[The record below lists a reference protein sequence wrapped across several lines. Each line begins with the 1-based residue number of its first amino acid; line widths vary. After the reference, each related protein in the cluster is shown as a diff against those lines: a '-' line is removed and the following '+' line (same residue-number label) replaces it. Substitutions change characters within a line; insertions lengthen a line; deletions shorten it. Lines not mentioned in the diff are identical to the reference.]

1 MKEKK
6 NSKEVQ
12 PVKAQDI
19 TQSGTE
25 GYHTSVLLHECIEG
39 LAINPEG
46 VYVDVTFGGGGHSAA
61 ILQKLG
67 KKGKLFAFDQDQDAL
82 ENAPDDKRFTL
93 IHANFRDMKRF
104 LRLHSVTGVDGI
116 LADLGVSS
124 WQFDTAERGFSY
136 RFDGPLDMRMN
147 RFAEKTAAQVL
158 NTYSAEDLQKMFGE
172 YGEVRNSKT
181 LANAIVDLRNS
192 QPLETIADLKSVAEQ
207 HRMGET
213 HKYLAQV
220 FQAIRIEVNDELGAL
235 KDFLR
240 QSVEVLRPGGRL
252 VVLTF
257 HSLEDRLVKNL
268 IKNGNFEDEPEKD
281 FFGHFKL
288 DLKAVNKKPVTATN
302 EELKRN
308 SRARSAKLRVAEKI

>member
-1 MKEKK
+1 MKKK
-6 NSKEVQ
+6 ENHKNEVN
-12 PVKAQDI
+12 PADTGATGK
-19 TQSGTE
+19 GE
-25 GYHTSVLLHECIEG
+25 YHTSVLLHECIEG
-39 LAINPEG
+39 LAIKPEG

-61 ILQKLG
+61 ILEKLG

-82 ENAPDDKRFTL
+82 QNAPDDKRFTL
-93 IHANFRDMKRF
+93 VHANFRNLKRF
-104 LRLHSVTGVDGI
+104 LRLHNAMGVDGI

-147 RFAEKTAAQVL
+147 RFAEKTASQVL
-158 NTYSAEDLQKMFGE
+158 NTYSAEELQKMFGE

-181 LANAIVDLRNS
+181 LANAVVEARSS
-192 QPLETIADLKSVAEQ
+192 QPLETIADLKSIAEQ
-207 HRMGET
+207 HRMGEA

-235 KDFLR
+235 KDFLL
-240 QSVEVLRPGGRL
+240 QSIEVLNPGGRL

-268 IKNGNFEDEPEKD
+268 VKNGNFEDEPVKD

-288 DLKAVNKKPVTATN
+288 NLKAENKKPVTAT
-302 EELKRN
+302 EKELKQN
-308 SRARSAKLRVAEKI
+308 SRARSAKLRIAEKI